1 MSSPA
6 RLVRVPRAFGAGG
19 EDMERAAQLD
29 LGLVEAAVVAEE
41 TLDDETA
48 VLQRSLPERPVLMGG
63 CCCTHVGAVRGL
75 AARHGRIALVW
86 LDAHGD
92 LNTPETSPSGNVW
105 GMPYR
110 MLLDDGV
117 VQVGDAALIGARNL
131 DPPEE
136 EFIAS
141 VGLETTELGLA
152 DVVDETAGIYIAFD
166 CDVLDPAEFHPFM
179 PEPDGMTVAHAEEL
193 IARVA
198 AMGPIVGI
206 GFSGVAADTA
216 NEPKLRRFLAAAGMA

>member
-1 MSSPA
+1 MSGPA
-6 RLVRVPRAFGAGG
+6 RLVRVPRAFGVGG
-19 EDMERAAQLD
+19 EDMERAALLD
-29 LGLVEAAVVAEE
+29 LGLVEAEIVAEE
-41 TLDDETA
+41 TLDEETK
-48 VLQRSLPERPVLMGG
+48 VLAHSLPERPVLMGG

-75 AARHGRIALVW
+75 AERHGRISVVW

-92 LNTPETSPSGNVW
+92 LNTPETSPSGNLW

-117 VQVGDAALIGARNL
+117 VQVADAALIGARSL
-131 DPPEE
+131 DQPEL

-141 VGLETTELGLA
+141 VGLETTEVGLS

-166 CDVLDPAEFHPFM
+166 CDVLDLAEFHCFM
-179 PEPDGMTVAHAEEL
+179 PEPDGMTVAHAEDL
-193 IARVA
+193 VARVA
-198 AMGPIVGI
+198 AMGPIVGM
-206 GFSGVAADTA
+206 GFTGVSADPA

>member
-1 MSSPA
+1 
-6 RLVRVPRAFGAGG
+6 VPRAFGAGG

-29 LGLVEAAVVAEE
+29 LGLVDAACVAEE

-48 VLQRSLPERPVLMGG
+48 MIAHCLPERPVLMGG
-63 CCCTHVGAVRGL
+63 CCCAHVGAVRGL
-75 AARHGRIALVW
+75 ADRHGRISVVW

-92 LNTPETSPSGNVW
+92 LNTPESSPSGNLW

-110 MLLDDGV
+110 MILDDGI
-117 VQVGDAALIGARNL
+117 VQVADAALIGARNL
-131 DPPEE
+131 DQPEIDY
-136 EFIAS
+136 IAS
-141 VGLETTELGLA
+141 VGLETTELGLSE
-152 DVVDETAGIYIAFD
+152 VVDETAGVYIAFD
-166 CDVLDPAEFHPFM
+166 CDVLDPGEFHPFM

-193 IARVA
+193 VARVA

-206 GFSGVAADTA
+206 GFTGVSPDPA

>member
-1 MSSPA
+1 MSGPA

-19 EDMERAAQLD
+19 EDMERAAHLY

-41 TLDDETA
+41 TLDEETA
-48 VLQRSLPERPVLMGG
+48 VLTHILPERPVLMGG

-75 AARHGRIALVW
+75 AMRHGRISVVW

-110 MLLDDGV
+110 MLLDDGI
-117 VQVGDAALIGARNL
+117 VQPGDAALIGARSL

-152 DVVDETAGIYIAFD
+152 DVIDETAGIYIAFD
-166 CDVLDPAEFHPFM
+166 CDVLDPGEFHPFM
-179 PEPDGMTVAHAEEL
+179 PEPDGITVAHAEEL
-193 IARVA
+193 VSRVA
-198 AMGPIVGI
+198 AMGPVVGM
-206 GFSGVAADTA
+206 GFTGVAADPA
-216 NEPKLRRFLAAAGMA
+216 NEPALRRFLAAAGMA

>member
-1 MSSPA
+1 
-6 RLVRVPRAFGAGG
+6 
-19 EDMERAAQLD
+19 MERAAQLD

-41 TLDDETA
+41 TLDEETA
-48 VLQRSLPERPVLMGG
+48 VLARCLPERPVLMGG
-63 CCCTHVGAVRGL
+63 CCCTHVGAARGL
-75 AARHGRIALVW
+75 ADRHGRISVVW

-105 GMPYR
+105 GMPFR

-131 DPPEE
+131 DQPEL

-141 VGLETTELGLA
+141 VGLETTEVGLA

-166 CDVLDPAEFHPFM
+166 CDVLDPGEFHPFM
-179 PEPDGMTVAHAEEL
+179 PEPDGMTVAHAEQL
-193 IARVA
+193 VASVA

-206 GFSGVAADTA
+206 GFTGVAADPA